1 LLPFLLLNVPCPFAY
16 SKLFLPT
23 LEATGPLRMA
33 LPSPSKRMGLL
44 LFVSEQKVCPI
55 LMSLE
60 FDFCTQFSSSVKT
73 VLSVDAD
80 PQGTWRVDYLPFRAS
95 SDGCFFVPPA
105 DDWLKSLTFRILTKS
120 MSENDK
126 GWTIHKYN
134 TLTARRIDIKKQP
147 LKTHRKRMYWSK
159 MFGEAGKQWEN
170 LFRMSIYVEERL
182 VFYKFPFCQ

>member
-1 LLPFLLLNVPCPFAY
+1 
-16 SKLFLPT
+16 
-23 LEATGPLRMA
+23 MA

-105 DDWLKSLTFRILTKS
+105 DD
-120 MSENDK
+120 
-126 GWTIHKYN
+126 
-134 TLTARRIDIKKQP
+134 
-147 LKTHRKRMYWSK
+147 
-159 MFGEAGKQWEN
+159 
-170 LFRMSIYVEERL
+170 
-182 VFYKFPFCQ
+182 